1 MSLPKNK
8 EDVKHV
14 RFLQFCPYQN
24 NLWLG
29 RLYFRGL
36 LYSSDASDL
45 DCVKLQRS
53 SFPVETSGSIHD
65 SPTEEPEWLIPSI
78 SHLRFRLWSC

>member
-14 RFLQFCPYQN
+14 RFLRFCPYQN
-24 NLWLG
+24 NLWQG

-36 LYSSDASDL
+36 LYSSDAFDL

-53 SFPVETSGSIHD
+53 SFPVEKSGSMHY
-65 SPTEEPEWLIPSI
+65 SPPAAPERLNPSI
-78 SHLRFRLWSC
+78 SHLRFRLWS